1 MRALAPAL
9 FVCFAG
15 VASAQT
21 QAQTQPQDLR
31 ERVRSCAAVQETAQ
45 RLACYDQLGT
55 EVSQTNADNWSITI
69 DRARAQ
75 TIQRESFG
83 LNLPSL
89 TQILPG
95 LGQSEHVDSVDVQV
109 ERIIARADETYTFV
123 MTNGQRW
130 TQTEPLR
137 PTNVRVGD
145 TVNIRHGA
153 MTSYILTSSRG
164 GRPHRVRRDN

>member
-1 MRALAPAL
+1 MRALVLAL
-9 FVCFAG
+9 FVCLAG
-15 VASAQT
+15 AASAQT
-21 QAQTQPQDLR
+21 QPPTQDLR
-31 ERVRSCAAVQETAQ
+31 ERVRTCAAVQETTQ

-55 EVSQTNADNWSITI
+55 EVSNTTADNWSITI
-69 DRARAQ
+69 DRERAQ

-95 LGQSEHVDSVDVQV
+95 LGQSEHVDSVDVEV
-109 ERIIARADETYTFV
+109 ERIIARADDTYTFV

>member
-1 MRALAPAL
+1 VRALALLL
-9 FVCFAG
+9 FVGFAG
-15 VASAQT
+15 IASAQT
-21 QAQTQPQDLR
+21 QPAPQDLR
-31 ERVRSCAAVQETAQ
+31 ERVRNCAAVQETAQ

-55 EVSQTNADNWSITI
+55 EVSNTTADNWSITI
-69 DRARAQ
+69 DRERAQ

-89 TQILPG
+89 AQILPG
-95 LGQSEHVDSVDVQV
+95 LGATEHVDAVEVQV
-109 ERIIARADETYTFV
+109 ERIIGHADDTYTFV

-130 TQTEPLR
+130 SQTEPLR

-153 MTSYILTSSRG
+153 MTSYILTSPTRG